1 MLLETLAIGSLSCA
15 ALPLGMTCVNLAL
28 FKAPKSG
35 ANFLSNKKINNK
47 KDNSLQN
54 LTRNGAQVS
63 VCVPARNEA
72 ANIQACVQSILASEH
87 VAVEVLV
94 YDDQSQ
100 DETPAIIA
108 SMSAR
113 DARCRSVPTAPMEAG
128 WNGKQWGCEQMGQ
141 ASSAQWLLF
150 TDADVRF
157 APHAVALGLQCAQN
171 SNSDLVSTF
180 PRQMCGSVG
189 EAMVVP
195 LIHFMLLGYLPMALM
210 RSDARQ
216 SLGAGCGQ
224 YLLVKRDAWL
234 RAGGHRAFKNS
245 MHDGIQLPRAVRA
258 VGGRTDL
265 FDATDV
271 LSVRMYKGFAA
282 TWKGFA
288 KNAFEGLGS
297 MTTLLVFTTLHV
309 LGHVVPAALLVAW
322 LCGMQLPPIA
332 LGCFLAALVAGILT
346 RALLAIRF
354 HQPWIGVALH
364 PATMLLMTVIQW
376 RSWWL
381 AKTGRRAWRGRVS
394 GV

>member
-1 MLLETLAIGSLSCA
+1 MLLEALAIGSLSCA

-28 FKAPKSG
+28 FKAPKGG
-35 ANFLSNKKINNK
+35 ANFLPDNQTNNK
-47 KDNSLQN
+47 KDNSIQN
-54 LTRNGAQVS
+54 VPPNGARVS

-113 DARCRSVPTAPMEAG
+113 DGRCRSVPTAPMEAG
-128 WNGKQWGCEQMGQ
+128 WNGKQWGCEQMGK

-157 APHAVALGLQCAQN
+157 APQAVALGLQFAQD
-171 SNSDLVSTF
+171 SDSDLVSTF
-180 PRQMCGSVG
+180 PRQICASLG

-195 LIHFMLLGYLPMALM
+195 LIHFVLLGYLPMALM
-210 RSDARQ
+210 RSDTRQ

-224 YLLVKRDAWL
+224 YLLVKRAAWL

-265 FDATDV
+265 FDATDF
-271 LSVRMYKGFAA
+271 LSVRMYNGFAA
-282 TWKGFA
+282 TWKGFT

-309 LGHVVPAALLVAW
+309 LGHVVPVVLLVAW
-322 LCGMQLPPIA
+322 LCGMQLPQIA
-332 LGCFLAALVAGILT
+332 LGCLVAALLAGILT

-354 HQPWIGVALH
+354 HQPKIGVALH

-381 AKTGRRAWRGRVS
+381 ARTGRRAWRGRVS

>member
-1 MLLETLAIGSLSCA
+1 MLLEALAIGSLSCA
-15 ALPLGMTCVNLAL
+15 ALPLGMTCVNLTL
-28 FKAPKSG
+28 FKAPKGG
-35 ANFLSNKKINNK
+35 AKFLSDNQTKNKNG
-47 KDNSLQN
+47 NSIQN
-54 LTRNGAQVS
+54 VPRNGAQVS

-72 ANIQACVQSILASEH
+72 SNIQACVQSILASEH

-113 DARCRSVPTAPMEAG
+113 DGRCRSVPTAPMEAG
-128 WNGKQWGCEQMGQ
+128 WNGKQWGCEQMGK

-157 APHAVALGLQCAQN
+157 APQAVALGLQFAQD
-171 SNSDLVSTF
+171 SDSDLVSTF
-180 PRQMCGSVG
+180 PRQICASLG

-195 LIHFMLLGYLPMALM
+195 LIHFVLLGYLPMALM
-210 RSDARQ
+210 RSDTRQ

-224 YLLVKRDAWL
+224 YLLVKRAAWL

-258 VGGRTDL
+258 SGGRTDL
-265 FDATDV
+265 FDATDF
-271 LSVRMYKGFAA
+271 LSVRMYNGFAA

-297 MTTLLVFTTLHV
+297 MTTLLVFTALHV
-309 LGHVVPAALLVAW
+309 LGHILPAALLIACFFG
-322 LCGMQLPPIA
+322 LQLPTS
-332 LGCFLAALVAGILT
+332 ALVCLVVALLAGILT
-346 RALLAIRF
+346 RVLLAIRF

-364 PATMLLMTVIQW
+364 PVAMLLMSVIQW

-381 AKTGRRAWRGRVS
+381 ARTGRRAWRGRVS

>member
-1 MLLETLAIGSLSCA
+1 MGDRAE
-15 ALPLGMTCVNLAL
+15 
-28 FKAPKSG
+28 
-35 ANFLSNKKINNK
+35 
-47 KDNSLQN
+47 
-54 LTRNGAQVS
+54 VS
-63 VCVPARNEA
+63 VCIPARNEA
-72 ANIQACVQSILASEH
+72 ANIQACVQGILASQH
-87 VAVEVLV
+87 AAVEVLV

-100 DETPAIIA
+100 DETPSIIA
-108 SMSAR
+108 AMSAR
-113 DARCRSVPTAPMEAG
+113 DPRCRSVATKPLESG

-141 ASSAQWLLF
+141 ASSAPWLLF

-157 APHAVALGLQCAQN
+157 SPQAVALGLQYAQD

-180 PRQMCGSVG
+180 PRQICGSLG

-210 RSDARQ
+210 RSDART

-224 YLLVKRDAWL
+224 YLLVKREIWL

-245 MHDGIQLPRAVRA
+245 MHDGIQLPRAVRS

-265 FDATDV
+265 FDATDF
-271 LSVRMYKGFAA
+271 LSVRMYHGWMSTWRGF
-282 TWKGFA
+282 T

-297 MTTLLVFTTLHV
+297 MTTLLVFFTLHV
-309 LGHVVPAALLVAW
+309 LGHIVPAVALIAW
-322 LCGMQLPPIA
+322 LCGFPLQPIA
-332 LGCFLAALVAGILT
+332 LNCFVAAWLVSMVT

-354 HQPWIGVALH
+354 HQPWIAVALH
-364 PATMLLMTVIQW
+364 PVTVLLMTVIQW

-381 AKTGRRAWRGRVS
+381 ARTGRRSWRGRVS

>member
-1 MLLETLAIGSLSCA
+1 MLLEVLAIGSLSCA
-15 ALPLGMTCVNLAL
+15 ALPLGMTCVNLVL
-28 FKAPKSG
+28 FQAPKVRGRSIG
-35 ANFLSNKKINNK
+35 A
-47 KDNSLQN
+47 
-54 LTRNGAQVS
+54 RAEVS

-72 ANIQACVQSILASEH
+72 ANIQACVQGILASEH
-87 VAVEVLV
+87 AAVEVLM

-108 SMSAR
+108 DMCQR
-113 DARCRSVPTAPMEAG
+113 DARCRSVATVTMEAG

-157 APHAVALGLQCAQN
+157 SPQAVALGLQYAQD

-180 PRQMCGSVG
+180 PRQICASVG

-195 LIHFMLLGYLPMALM
+195 LIHFVLLGYLPMALM

-258 VGGRTDL
+258 TGGRTDL
-265 FDATDV
+265 FDATDF

-282 TWKGFA
+282 TWKGFT

-322 LCGMQLPPIA
+322 LFGMQLSTVA
-332 LGCFLAALVAGILT
+332 LGCLLAASLAGIVT
-346 RALLAIRF
+346 RALLARRF

-364 PATMLLMTVIQW
+364 PVAMLLMTVIQW

-381 AKTGRRAWRGRVS
+381 SRTGRRAWRGRVS

>member
-28 FKAPKSG
+28 FKVPKSG

-47 KDNSLQN
+47 KDNSMQN
-54 LTRNGAQVS
+54 MTRNGAQVS

-157 APHAVALGLQCAQN
+157 APHAVALGLQCAQD
-171 SNSDLVSTF
+171 SDSDLVSTF

-210 RSDARQ
+210 RSDAR
-216 SLGAGCGQ
+216 
-224 YLLVKRDAWL
+224 L

-332 LGCFLAALVAGILT
+332 LGCFLAALLAGILT